1 MSTTI
6 EDRVILLL
14 RDLTSESELNRK
26 PVELP
31 EGVPSWIGYDA
42 RGIGGHGFWE
52 RFGEYTGIGSRRWR
66 MVYGR
71 KQRITSDMVEALA
84 RFCPEYAFWLVTGIT
99 DAVNGHIAPTNAQTF
114 PERSLPQSSYTDEY
128 FRLQIALFKQV
139 FEASP
144 VNLEDEKER
153 MNAAERT
160 KPLAHWWD
168 SHYLSDAAYLLAA
181 SEDYEHLKDIAK
193 ARENARARRL
203 EDIQHAAENPSEPAA
218 VANVPG
224 ITATDQLPEKIPGID
239 PRTRHQK
246 QWEIFYRPK
255 DETK

>member
-1 MSTTI
+1 
-6 EDRVILLL
+6 
-14 RDLTSESELNRK
+14 
-26 PVELP
+26 
-31 EGVPSWIGYDA
+31 
-42 RGIGGHGFWE
+42 
-52 RFGEYTGIGSRRWR
+52 
-66 MVYGR
+66 
-71 KQRITSDMVEALA
+71 MVEALA